1 MDKKIPAVQSVQGVA
16 DQEARK
22 ALQSLVDGW
31 QLRNGHTKDT
41 GAQFVTRDDMEKF
54 MGTGNWHDAG
64 SGRGA
69 AWSTQQ
75 QDAGAMVRGGGIAG
89 AFNSLVQNIIRDI
102 QASKLWKTLS
112 ARLDRLDAPGG
123 VLDRI
128 GLTETGFKTYTS
140 QTDSKIE
147 VINGQLVNLDG
158 NIAAA
163 VETAFTEV
171 DGAFATAASVT
182 ALQVTMGETTLL
194 AEEALTATVNLDGT
208 LDGAWSVKF
217 DADGYVVGAGLGI
230 EGKDGTYTSQ
240 FLVRAD
246 RFALGSPTTPDL
258 FPFIVDTVGG
268 SPIIAMSGQVYIG
281 TKTASEIAA
290 NAAYPAMNYLGS
302 FASAPS
308 TVGLKKNSIYKN
320 TADKNTYV
328 LTADGGS
335 WSLFVPAGTDA
346 QPTYTW
352 VAYANDATGATGFTT
367 GANTGQTYIGI
378 ANNKTTATESVTPG
392 DYTWSLIK
400 GDQGVPGTPG
410 ANGTTTYTWF
420 AYANNSSGS
429 SGFTTGAWAGQ
440 TYIGIATNKTTAT
453 ESQTPGDY
461 TWSLI
466 KGDQGV
472 PGPAGA
478 NGTNGTNGTNGSAG
492 ARGSMTFYA
501 SGSVWSDTT
510 ANNTVTTVTGSS
522 TKIIGDTVTIS
533 NGSSFAATKYWGGSS
548 WLSPGV
554 VIDGNLLVSGTMSAS
569 KIGAGTVTANGI
581 VLSSTYGSVA
591 FGNSSSGGIV
601 ANFLAET
608 ASQYGVYVSS
618 GKLGV
623 SGGFTLLGGGL
634 MNGQLKQSG
643 SILAGMATTDSGLIT
658 DSAYVPIQGK
668 AFNGGHG
675 LRGRNYGS
683 TASGAVGASNG
694 KAFHAE
700 SGTAGPFTGSHDVA
714 VPIGVT
720 LEPGTIVVDTACLIR
735 RDWSNTFCLVAVTTQ
750 ANQRG
755 VVGVYTSDLGPL
767 SQYSILS
774 AAYET
779 TITDDYGNATG
790 PLTAQYDA
798 IKYDYNVGEINALG
812 EGQLLVCGEGGNLE
826 AGDLI
831 VSSSIPGKGMKQ
843 ADDLVRSYTV
853 AKSREAVV
861 FSSPTEVKQVACIY
875 LCG

>member
-75 QDAGAMVRGGGIAG
+75 QGAGAMVRGGGIAG

-171 DGAFATAASVT
+171 NGAFATAASVT
-182 ALQVTMGETTLL
+182 ALQATMGETTLL

-281 TKTASEIAA
+281 TKTAEEIAS
-290 NAAYPAMNYLGS
+290 NAAEPAMNYMGA

-308 TVGLKKNSIYKN
+308 TVGLKKNTIYKN
-320 TADKNTYV
+320 TTDKNTYV
-328 LTADGGS
+328 LTSDAGS
-335 WSLFVPAGTDA
+335 WALFVPAGADA

-352 VAYANDATGATGFTT
+352 VAYANDATGSSGFTT

-429 SGFTTGAWAGQ
+429 SGFTTGAWSNQ
-440 TYIGIATNKTTAT
+440 TYIGIAANKTTAT

-466 KGDQGV
+466 KGDQGIQ
-472 PGPAGA
+472 GPAGA
-478 NGTNGTNGTNGSAG
+478 NGTNGTNGSAG

-501 SGSVWSDTT
+501 SGSAWSDNT
-510 ANNTVTTVTGSS
+510 ANNTVITITGSS

-533 NGSSFAATKYWGGSS
+533 NGSSFAGTKYWGGSS
-548 WLSPGV
+548 WLAPGV

-569 KIGAGTVTANGI
+569 KIGAGSITANSGNTAISIGSSSINVAALQILRSGSTSFPPFHIFDQHGSSIYDSALFERYSSDSASNVARFKNIGGGRGITVTNKTNGVAAARFENSYAAGSYTGIATGVYGLYSTQKIYSPMGFNAFTGMHDALISKTAAFDFGDI
-581 VLSSTYGSVA
+581 VTDTEIVYKASVNNVLGKVA
-591 FGNSSSGGIV
+591 ISSSPNQKGVIGI
-601 ANFLAET
+601 
-608 ASQYGVYVSS
+608 ASATREIDEFVDMPYALWWDMQSDY
-618 GKLGV
+618 
-623 SGGFTLLGGGL
+623 LLL
-634 MNGQLKQSG
+634 
-643 SILAGMATTDSGLIT
+643 D
-658 DSAYVPIQGK
+658 
-668 AFNGGHG
+668 
-675 LRGRNYGS
+675 
-683 TASGAVGASNG
+683 
-694 KAFHAE
+694 
-700 SGTAGPFTGSHDVA
+700 
-714 VPIGVT
+714 
-720 LEPGTIVVDTACLIR
+720 
-735 RDWSNTFCLVAVTTQ
+735 
-750 ANQRG
+750 
-755 VVGVYTSDLGPL
+755 
-767 SQYSILS
+767 
-774 AAYET
+774 
-779 TITDDYGNATG
+779 
-790 PLTAQYDA
+790 
-798 IKYDYNVGEINALG
+798 INSVG
-812 EGQLLVCGEGGNLE
+812 EGQINVCGEGGNLE
-826 AGDLI
+826 TGDLI

-843 ADDLVRSYTV
+843 SDDLVRSYTV